1 MKKLLSILS
10 IAIIFT
16 GCKNEAN
23 ENQEIVTT
31 QQNME
36 AEAASVEISIDPI
49 MHGTAI
55 INWGEMVIYLDPTG
69 GAEAFEGKPNP
80 DFVLITDIHGDHMD
94 AKTLIALE
102 LGDTKI
108 LAPQAVK
115 DQLPKELGEKISV
128 INNDETQN
136 FMEFSITA
144 IPMYNLPEAADAF
157 HPKGR
162 GNGYLLEKDGKR
174 FYISGDTEDIPEM
187 RNLKNIDM
195 ALVAMNLPY
204 TMTVDQAAEAVL
216 AFQPKQVYP
225 FHYRGGDGLSDV
237 EKFKKTVNQKNSKI
251 EVVLLDWYPKM
262 E

>member
-1 MKKLLSILS
+1 MKNLLGILS
-10 IAIIFT
+10 LALIFT
-16 GCKNEAN
+16 GCKSETKENE
-23 ENQEIVTT
+23 EIVIT
-31 QQNME
+31 QENIEVE
-36 AEAASVEISIDPI
+36 ADSVAISIDPI
-49 MHGTAI
+49 THGTAI
-55 INWGEMVIYLDPTG
+55 INWGDAVIYLDPTG
-69 GAEAFEGKPNP
+69 GAEAFEGKSNP

-94 AKTLIALE
+94 AKTLAALE
-102 LGDTKI
+102 LGDIKI

-115 DQLPKELGEKISV
+115 DQLPKELGDRISV
-128 INNDETQN
+128 INNDETQQ

-162 GNGYLLEKDGKR
+162 GNGYILKKDGKR
-174 FYISGDTEDIPEM
+174 LYISGDTEDIPEM
-187 RNLKNIDM
+187 RSLKNIDM

-237 EKFKKTVNQKNSKI
+237 EKFKELVNQKNPNI
-251 EVVLLDWYPKM
+251 EVVLLDWYPEM
-262 E
+262 N